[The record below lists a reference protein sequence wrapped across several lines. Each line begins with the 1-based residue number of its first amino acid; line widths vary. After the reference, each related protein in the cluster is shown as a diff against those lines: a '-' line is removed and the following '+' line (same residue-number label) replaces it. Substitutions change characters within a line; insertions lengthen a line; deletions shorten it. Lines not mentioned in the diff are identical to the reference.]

1 MVIYFGVVLYNVFY
15 LVLTCVIS
23 LNPHDSP
30 FLTHLIH
37 WVKIRSKAPPGSQNW
52 SREHRAD
59 LLGVVG
65 AALGTMFCAE
75 SEKLLLW
82 PGSQGGIVT
91 QVHRVAEH
99 HSWISALPVA
109 RVTSTERHK
118 EIHIPILIP
127 VEYLPAIISV
137 YALPSLENK
146 YQIVS
151 SVNVQASDVTP
162 VTLGGVA

>member
-65 AALGTMFCAE
+65 AALGTVFCAE
-75 SEKLLLW
+75 SEKLLL
-82 PGSQGGIVT
+82 
-91 QVHRVAEH
+91 
-99 HSWISALPVA
+99 
-109 RVTSTERHK
+109 
-118 EIHIPILIP
+118 
-127 VEYLPAIISV
+127 
-137 YALPSLENK
+137 
-146 YQIVS
+146 
-151 SVNVQASDVTP
+151 
-162 VTLGGVA
+162 